1 MKIDRLIVV
10 LQACLDSGFTEVEL
24 VSKHPDSG
32 QRIEYDVASVEYV
45 MPTVYIHADY
55 EQGSE

>member
-1 MKIDRLIVV
+1 MKIEALIVV

-32 QRIEYDVASVEYV
+32 RRVEYDVSSVEYV
-45 MPTVYIHADY
+45 SPVVYIHADY
-55 EQGSE
+55 ES